1 MQELAPIVLF
11 VYNRPWHTEQAVKSL
26 KENKLAAQSDLV
38 IYSDG
43 AKSEK
48 DKYAVIKVR
57 DFVGKITGF
66 KSIQII
72 KRKQNIGLAG
82 SVISGINEIFQ
93 KYNKVIVIEDDVV
106 SFISFLE
113 FMNEALKIYE
123 NDERI
128 FSVTGYT
135 FPFKIPKEYIDS
147 TFISYRSSSWGWGT
161 WKDRWLKVDWEI
173 KDYGKFKKDKNAQI
187 IFNRGGEDL
196 TPMLHSQMNS
206 KIDSWAIR
214 WAYAHFKNNAYC
226 LFPVHSK
233 IKNVGTD
240 SSGTHSDTTS
250 KFDVMIDDDDDDG
263 SIRFNE
269 EIALDNEL
277 VINLQ
282 KFNRPNLFRR
292 IVNRLRWN

>member
-11 VYNRPWHTEQAVKSL
+11 VYNRPWHTEQTVESL
-26 KENKLAAQSDLV
+26 KKNKLAAESDLI

-43 AKSEK
+43 ARSEK
-48 DKYAVIKVR
+48 DKYTVKKVR
-57 DFVGKITGF
+57 DFAEKITGF
-66 KSIQII
+66 KSIQLI
-72 KRKQNIGLAG
+72 KRKHNFGLAG
-82 SVISGINEIFQ
+82 SVISGINEIFLN
-93 KYNKVIVIEDDVV
+93 YNKVIAIEDDL
-106 SFISFLE
+106 ISSKCFLE

-128 FSVTGYT
+128 FSVSGYT
-135 FPFKIPKEYIDS
+135 FPFKIPNEYIDD

-173 KDYGKFKKDKNAQI
+173 KDYGEFKKDKNAQM

-196 TPMLHSQMNS
+196 TPMLHSQMNL

-240 SSGTHSDTTS
+240 SSGIHSDTTS
-250 KFDVMIDDDDDDG
+250 KFDIMIDDEEE
-263 SIRFNE
+263 STRFNKE
-269 EIALDNEL
+269 LALDNEL